1 MALKR
6 TGFRAYE
13 MRHCDVCNGDR
24 PHSAKGACQGC
35 KQREK
40 ATPGRQLYQ
49 RARALQRS
57 KAAGKRPSRQVSPTK
72 QAAKTALP
80 IAKAVARR
88 RAAGRCEV
96 CGQACKVGHA
106 HHRRPQQAGGTSSL
120 EVQSAA
126 NLIWIHPECHE
137 HIESF
142 RTHSYQLGLLVFQS
156 ADPAK
161 VPVRLHSGWCL
172 LGDDGSMT
180 RVNPPDDQ
188 EVS

>member
-1 MALKR
+1 MKR
-6 TGFRAYE
+6 TGFKAYVVK
-13 MRHCDVCNGDR
+13 HCDVCNGDR
-24 PHSAKGACQGC
+24 PHTAKGACQGC

-80 IAKAVARR
+80 IAQGIVRR
-88 RAAGRCEV
+88 RANGLCEV
-96 CGQACKVGHA
+96 CGVRVLRVAHC
-106 HHRRPQQAGGTSSL
+106 HHRKPRGAGGSS
-120 EVQSAA
+120 SPNINKAS
-126 NLIWIHPECHE
+126 NLLHVHPECHDG
-137 HIESF
+137 IESY
-142 RTHSYQLGLLVFQS
+142 RTRSYQQGLLVFQS

-161 VPVRLHSGWCL
+161 VPVLLHDGWCL

-180 RVNPPDDQ
+180 RVNPPDET